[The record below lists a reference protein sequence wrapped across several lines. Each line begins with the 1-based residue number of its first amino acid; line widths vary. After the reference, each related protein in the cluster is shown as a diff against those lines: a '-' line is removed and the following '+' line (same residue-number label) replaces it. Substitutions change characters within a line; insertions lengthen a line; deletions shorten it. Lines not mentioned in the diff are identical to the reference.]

1 MKTAYKSLQSKK
13 GNKYEISYRRSRKR
27 FRPITL

>member
-1 MKTAYKSLQSKK
+1 MWTAYKSLHPKK

-27 FRPITL
+27 LRPITL

>member
-1 MKTAYKSLQSKK
+1 MDSLQKFTLKKK